1 MLHNIQNFSNIMDI
15 DTQQGL
21 TVCVKLKN
29 HRNPHYKFYING
41 VNFTLA
47 DKFVAQFDLL
57 ESLHFKIE
65 CFDSIGAIEICDISV
80 NGRQVM
86 PLYLHR
92 ASPPT
97 NWIENINVWEYE
109 IPSPFYAWYQEI
121 SGGGWIA

>member
-1 MLHNIQNFSNIMDI
+1 MLHNIENFSHIMAI
-15 DTQQGL
+15 DTQHKL
-21 TVCVKLKN
+21 VVSVKLKN

-41 VNFTLA
+41 ENFTLA
-47 DKFVAQFDLL
+47 EEFIAHFDLV

-65 CFDSIGAIEICDISV
+65 CFDGDGAIEICDISV

-86 PLYLHR
+86 PLYLHH

-97 NWIENINVWEYE
+97 NWIENVSRWEYQ
-109 IPSPFYAWYQEI
+109 ITAPFYAWYQEI